1 MVLDPAKK
9 DVKCKTYQRST
20 ADPSGFSFP
29 EDADQQ
35 WEKDDPGKDQV
46 DDKDEIP
53 GKPIFKERRKDHRAV
68 RGKKIEDHVTDQSKE
83 TDFVKAPEVSAF
95 RYSYKEPTEEK
106 SIKRNQQQGM
116 GKIPMVFEIKLAFEE
131 TKNKIGVGEESHS
144 QTCNRSPISNL
155 FITDSFGNDRTC
167 KRMSQAVHEFM
178 VT

>member
-1 MVLDPAKK
+1 
-9 DVKCKTYQRST
+9 
-20 ADPSGFSFP
+20 
-29 EDADQQ
+29 
-35 WEKDDPGKDQV
+35 
-46 DDKDEIP
+46 
-53 GKPIFKERRKDHRAV
+53 
-68 RGKKIEDHVTDQSKE
+68 VTDQNKE

-178 VT
+178 VTSFSLIIYSVINHINVRHSRESGNPGQHWIPGQARNDKLHKTYVVVYS